1 MIPIQY
7 VVLKYI
13 NDQKDPSTNQPS
25 YPVSMTE
32 DAKTTILLF
41 DHALSAHP
49 LSIYLLILLHAG
61 FDVKYLHMVLPL

>member
-13 NDQKDPSTNQPS
+13 NDQQDPLTSQPL

-41 DHALSAHP
+41 DHALTAHP
-49 LSIYLLILLHAG
+49 LSIYLFILMHAS
-61 FDVKYLHMVLPL
+61 FDVKYLHIVLPL